1 MRFSFPQSFSEVI
14 KNLAVVL
21 PHYVLNKGNILM
33 VWIARNFKDHLV
45 PNMLQHSFSITVN
58 NRRKKSLWIK
68 NSSRNAGTCIKS

>member
-45 PNMLQHSFSITVN
+45 PNMLCYSTLFP
-58 NRRKKSLWIK
+58 
-68 NSSRNAGTCIKS
+68 